1 MAFPGKYVLQR
12 FEEMENTMMEKAM
25 QTDKYFWKV
34 EEVSLAQE
42 TQINQI
48 FS

>member
-1 MAFPGKYVLQR
+1 MCKQR
-12 FEEMENTMMEKAM
+12 FEELENSMMERAM
-25 QTDKYFWKV
+25 QNDKYFWKV
-34 EEVSLAQE
+34 EEVTLAQE